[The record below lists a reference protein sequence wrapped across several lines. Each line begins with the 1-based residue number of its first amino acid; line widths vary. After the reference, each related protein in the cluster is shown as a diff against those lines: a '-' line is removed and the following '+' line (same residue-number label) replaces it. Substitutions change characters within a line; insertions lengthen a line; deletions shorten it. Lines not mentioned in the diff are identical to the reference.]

1 MVVDFRIRLSAA
13 RANAGMNQQ
22 EWADA
27 IGVDKAT
34 VVNWEAGRTE
44 PGLSQLRKISE
55 MSKIPMDYIFAPI
68 KS

>member
-1 MVVDFRIRLSAA
+1 MVVDFRISLSAA
-13 RANAGMNQQ
+13 RANADMNQQ

-55 MSKIPMDYIFAPI
+55 MSKIPMDYIFVPT